1 MSEEISLKKL
11 YFVVFLTGAVV
22 MALELAGSRILAPY
36 LGTSISVWASLIGII
51 LGAMSAG
58 YYFGGK
64 LADKNPNLKT
74 FSSLIFLAGIS
85 VFIILIFKFY
95 VLNLSLHLGVKSG
108 SIFVSIALFALPALL
123 LGMVSPYA
131 VRLSMKKVENS
142 GSTVGNLYAVSTLGS
157 IFGTFFSGFYL
168 IPNLGSNNI
177 LYALAISLFLI
188 SLFCYDFKKE
198 KIGIFSIMVLL
209 FLFSLQAEAMGQRD
223 LLIDEDSAYTH
234 IQVYDALNKENR
246 MVRIMALEN
255 FLDSGMYLD
264 SDELVF
270 EYSKYYHLDE
280 VFGNEIKKAA
290 IFGGAAYSVPKDF
303 LQRNSTGSIDVV
315 EIDPRTTEI
324 AKQYFRLQDS
334 ERMNIFHEDARI
346 FLNRISGESQTGD
359 YDVIYNDSFS
369 SACAVPFQLTSQEA
383 IEKIYNILDEDGVY
397 IINLHSSLSGE
408 SSIFFR
414 SEYKTL
420 KNIFDSVYVFATKSD
435 IADDQPQNIMI
446 LASKEERNIGELKE
460 KYANNQEIRTLLDNY
475 WDKKIYTDDVKILT
489 DDFAPVSNFVSKFC
503 EKR

>member
-1 MSEEISLKKL
+1 
-11 YFVVFLTGAVV
+11 

-74 FSSLIFLAGIS
+74 FSSLIFLAGVS
-85 VFIILIFKFY
+85 VFLILIFKFY
-95 VLNLSLHLGVKSG
+95 VLNISLYLGVKMG

-131 VRLSMKKVENS
+131 VRLSMKKVEDS

-157 IFGTFFSGFYL
+157 IFGTFFAGFYL

-188 SLFCYDFKKE
+188 SLFCYDFKKG
-198 KIGIFSIMVLL
+198 KALAVSMIVFLLL
-209 FLFSLQAEAMGQRD
+209 FALQVEAMTKKD
-223 LLIDEDSAYTH
+223 FLVDEDSAYTH
-234 IQVYDALNKENR
+234 IQVYDILNKENR
-246 MVRIMALEN
+246 AVRIMALEN

-280 VFGNEIKKAA
+280 VFGGEIKKAA

-324 AKQYFRLQDS
+324 ARQYFRLQPS

-346 FLNRISGESQTGD
+346 FLNRTSGEKKVGD
-359 YDVIYNDSFS
+359 YDVIYNDAFS
-369 SACAVPFQLTSQEA
+369 SACAVPFQLSSQEA
-383 IEKIYNILDEDGVY
+383 IEKVYDILDENGVY
-397 IINLHSSLSGE
+397 IVNVQSSVAGVGSA
-408 SSIFFR
+408 FFR
-414 SEYKTL
+414 SEYKTM
-420 KNIFDSVYVFATKSD
+420 KTVFDNVYVFKTISDAT
-435 IADDQPQNIMI
+435 DDQVQNIMI
-446 LASKEERNIGELKE
+446 LASKKGWDVDALKD
-460 KYANNQEIRTLLDNY
+460 KYADNQEIKNLLDNHLGQ
-475 WDKKIYTDDVKILT
+475 DIFTEDVKVLT
-489 DDFAPVSNFVSKFC
+489 DDFAPVTNLVAAFC

>member
-1 MSEEISLKKL
+1 M
-11 YFVVFLTGAVV
+11 V
-22 MALELAGSRILAPY
+22 LELIGSRILAPY
-36 LGTSISVWASLIGII
+36 LGTSISVWASLIGVI

-74 FSSLIFLAGIS
+74 FSTLIFYAGIS
-85 VFIILIFKFY
+85 VFFILIFKNQILDISF
-95 VLNLSLHLGVKSG
+95 LGGVKIG
-108 SIFVSIALFALPALL
+108 SIFASVALFALPALL
-123 LGMVSPYA
+123 LGAVSPYA
-131 VRLSMKKVENS
+131 VRLSIKKVENS
-142 GSTVGNLYAVSTLGS
+142 GSTVGNLYAVSTFGS
-157 IFGTFFSGFYL
+157 IFGTFLAGFYL
-168 IPNLGSNNI
+168 IPTFGSTKI
-177 LYALAISLFLI
+177 LYGLAIVLFLI
-188 SLFCYDFKKE
+188 SLFCFSTKKN
-198 KIGIFSIMVLL
+198 KIGILAISIFLIFFSIK
-209 FLFSLQAEAMGQRD
+209 AEAMGQRG

-234 IQVYDALNKENR
+234 IQVYDTLTKDNR
-246 MVRIMALEN
+246 AVRIMALEN

-280 VFGNEIKKAA
+280 VFGGEIKKAA

-303 LQRNSTGSIDVV
+303 LQRNSAGSIDVV

-334 ERMNIFHEDARI
+334 DRMNVFHEDARI
-346 FLNRISGESQTGD
+346 FLNRTSREPRVGD
-359 YDVIYNDSFS
+359 YDAIYNDSFS
-369 SACAVPFQLTSQEA
+369 SACALPFQLTSQEA
-383 IEKIYNILDEDGVY
+383 IEEVYDILDEDGVY
-397 IINLHSSLSGE
+397 IINLHSSVTGE
-408 SSIFFR
+408 GSIFFR

-420 KNIFDSVYVFATKSD
+420 RTVFDNVYVFTTKSD

-446 LASKEERNIGELKE
+446 LASKESRDIDKLEEE
-460 KYANNQEIRTLLDNY
+460 YADNQEIKALLDNY
-475 WDKKIYTDDVKILT
+475 LDQDVFTDDVKILT